1 LCGLRIENYCSGL
14 QVKRALTEREIL
26 ATVDHPFIV
35 TLYHSF
41 QVGPQHAGP
50 CLLQRPRPLKSTEW
64 LESAV
69 LLRYDSLGSAAVST
83 AQTASHLFLVMEYC
97 GGGEFF
103 RWLQVL

>member
-1 LCGLRIENYCSGL
+1 MRIENYRSGL

-41 QVGPQHAGP
+41 QVHSNMQAHACFNG
-50 CLLQRPRPLKSTEW
+50 LAQSTE
-64 LESAV
+64 SN
-69 LLRYDSLGSAAVST
+69 GSNRLCRCVT
-83 AQTASHLFLVMEYC
+83 PFCCCFAQTASHLFLVMEYC